1 LHDILLGAAKL
12 ARKLHLI
19 NVEINRPMKITPFY
33 ILLSFLINSC
43 ILVID
48 KKQQGS
54 GSLTSTDSSHAFS
67 SMKDTDRTNVP
78 VDTTTSAKGP
88 VSSIDTRN
96 VHPSQV
102 VEFAKTLIGIPYKYG
117 STDPKSG
124 FDCSGF
130 ITYTFGHFGILVP
143 RSSIDFISVGKDI
156 DINNSKSGDLILFT
170 GTDSTERFAGHIGL
184 VVANDS
190 GRVAFIHSTSGKQHG
205 VTITPFNDYY
215 RSRYL
220 KAIRVF
226 RENE

>member
-1 LHDILLGAAKL
+1 
-12 ARKLHLI
+12 
-19 NVEINRPMKITPFY
+19 MKITPVY
-33 ILLSFLINSC
+33 ILLSVLISSC

-48 KKQQGS
+48 KRHPAS
-54 GSLTSTDSSHAFS
+54 GSLTSTDSSRAFGS
-67 SMKDTDRTNVP
+67 KKDTERLNIP
-78 VDTTTSAKGP
+78 LDTSISAKGP
-88 VSSIDTRN
+88 INLIDTRS

-156 DINNSKSGDLILFT
+156 TINNSKRGDLILFT

-184 VVANDS
+184 VVSNDS
-190 GRVAFIHSTSGKQHG
+190 GKVAFIHSTSGKQHG
-205 VTITPFNDYY
+205 VTITDFNDYY